1 MINLYIIISSFLD
14 YRHYANNKFKLDST
28 NNKLRII
35 NAVFSIIINVLLVIR
50 AKLKLKFQNVKYILG
65 IRLKCIFK

>member
-1 MINLYIIISSFLD
+1 MINLYIIISSFID
-14 YRHYANNKFKLDST
+14 YRHYAGNKYILCSA

-35 NAVFSIIINVLLVIR
+35 NIILSIIINILLVIR
-50 AKLKLKFQNVKYILG
+50 AKIKLKFQNVKYVLG